1 MTPVWQRWTP
11 REEHHD
17 MTDPKPNSASAVRPD
32 PMRVRDLVGYGEN
45 PPDPRWPG
53 GARIAVNFNL
63 NVEGGGE
70 STLANGDTVSEGMLN
85 DIGVPTKQDVRVPLV
100 ESVFEYG
107 SRRGAWRLLDI
118 FSQFSVPISILG
130 VARALEQNP
139 ELARAAVA
147 RGHEIVSHGYRWI
160 DYCEVDEAT
169 ERQHIHRA
177 VEILTAITGSR
188 PLGWMTGRPGPNTRR
203 LVAEEGGF
211 LYDRD
216 SLADELPYWVEA
228 ANGPHLVIPYSYEAN
243 DNRFNENSGFAT
255 GQQFFE
261 YMRDAFDLL
270 CAEGQ
275 AGSPK
280 LLSIGLHDRLIGRPG
295 RAGGLI
301 KLLEYMTS
309 VDGVWFCRGVDVA
322 QHWRAHFPPRP

>member
-1 MTPVWQRWTP
+1 
-11 REEHHD
+11 
-17 MTDPKPNSASAVRPD
+17 MTDHKPLKPTGTRPD
-32 PMRVRDLVGYGEN
+32 PMIARDLVGYGET
-45 PPDPRWPG
+45 PPDPRWPN

-63 NVEGGGE
+63 NIEGGSE
-70 STLANGDTVSEGMLN
+70 ATLANGDAVSEGMLN
-85 DIGVPTKQDVRVPLV
+85 DIGVPTKSGQRSPLA

-118 FSQFSVPISILG
+118 FRKFEVPISVLG

-139 ELARAAVA
+139 ELARACVA

-160 DYCEVDEAT
+160 DYADVDEAT
-169 ERQHIHRA
+169 ERDHIRRA
-177 VEILTAITGSR
+177 VEILTELTGSR
-188 PLGWMTGRPGPNTRR
+188 PLGWMTGRPGINTRR

-216 SLADELPYWVEA
+216 SLADELPYWIAA
-228 ANGPHLVIPYSYEAN
+228 ANGAHLVIPYSYEAN
-243 DNRFNENSGFAT
+243 DNRFNENAGFST
-255 GQQFFE
+255 GDDFFH

-270 CAEGQ
+270 HAEGE
-275 AGSPK
+275 AGAPK

-301 KLLEYMTS
+301 KLLQHMKGF
-309 VDGVWFCRGVDVA
+309 DGVWFCRSIDIA
-322 QHWRAHFPPRP
+322 QHWRKEFPPTA